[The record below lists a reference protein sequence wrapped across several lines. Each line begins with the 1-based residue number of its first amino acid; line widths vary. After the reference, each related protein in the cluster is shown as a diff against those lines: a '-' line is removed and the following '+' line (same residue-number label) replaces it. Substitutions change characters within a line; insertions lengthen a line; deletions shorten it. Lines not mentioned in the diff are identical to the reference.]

1 MATRIDHQET
11 RKLTVYGSIVLQLTS
26 KHPGGGS
33 WRSYDGQFHQQ
44 KAADATLPWAEL
56 NPSLMAATVLG
67 QGSGVSWLCSL
78 CLGCD
83 HMKNVH
89 CQLWSLQSRVW
100 YHRSSGHISVGKPIA
115 QSHMRRQWDQE
126 SATGTTRARVL
137 QLGAALSTSAL
148 TVEGQATRQQAVQ
161 NPPGQARER
170 PSLLHHS
177 GHRWEGTAELRR
189 DN

>member
-11 RKLTVYGSIVLQLTS
+11 RKLTAYGSIVLQLAS

-33 WRSYDGQFHQQ
+33 WRSYDRQFRQQ
-44 KAADATLPWAEL
+44 KAAGATLPWAEL
-56 NPSLMAATVLG
+56 NPTLMAATVLG

-83 HMKNVH
+83 HMKEE
-89 CQLWSLQSRVW
+89 CAL
-100 YHRSSGHISVGKPIA
+100 
-115 QSHMRRQWDQE
+115 
-126 SATGTTRARVL
+126 SALELAKQGVVL
-137 QLGAALSTSAL
+137 QVQRPHLGR
-148 TVEGQATRQQAVQ
+148 QATRQQAVQ